1 MFAFPSQ
8 AGQEVFSHTDSG
20 VAWQLSSY
28 LLTNI
33 PFDNPNLTFCCI
45 GTDRSTGDTLGP
57 LIGTWLKD
65 HPSFPFEV
73 IGTLE
78 QPLHA
83 LNLQETVDDIHNR
96 DISPFVI
103 AIDACLGQIDRI
115 GFILVENGPLLPGKA
130 VKKELPPIGD
140 LSIKGIVNV
149 SGFME
154 YTVLQNTRLQ
164 VPYKMGKVIV
174 RALLLAWQRHQM
186 KMVSNSNDDGDNEYA
201 WK

>member
-8 AGQEVFSHTDSG
+8 TGQEVFSHTDSG
-20 VAWQLSSY
+20 VAWQLSTF
-28 LLTNI
+28 LLKSI

-78 QPLHA
+78 HPLHA
-83 LNLQETVDDIHNR
+83 LNLQDTVDDIKNR
-96 DISPFVI
+96 DIPPFVI

-174 RALLLAWQRHQM
+174 RALLLAWQRNQL
-186 KMVSNSNDDGDNEYA
+186 KMVSDSHHDGDNEYA
-201 WK
+201 W

>member
-1 MFAFPSQ
+1 MLLNTSPK
-8 AGQEVFSHTDSG
+8 GQELFSHKDVG
-20 VAWQLSSY
+20 AAWQLSS
-28 LLTNI
+28 LLLKSI
-33 PFDNPNLTFCCI
+33 PFEQANLTFCCI

-57 LIGTWLKD
+57 LIGTWLSD
-65 HPSFPFEV
+65 HSTFPYEV

-78 QPLHA
+78 NPLHA
-83 LNLQETVDDIHNR
+83 LNLSETSDNIQSRSDV
-96 DISPFVI
+96 PFVV
-103 AIDACLGQIDRI
+103 AIDACLGQLDRI
-115 GFILVENGPLLPGKA
+115 GYILVEDGPLFPGKA

-174 RALLLAWQRHQM
+174 RALLLAWQRHQL
-186 KMVSNSNDDGDNEYA
+186 KVISNRDDDSNNEYA

>member
-1 MFAFPSQ
+1 MLLNTSSK
-8 AGQEVFSHTDSG
+8 GQELFSHTDSSA
-20 VAWQLSSY
+20 AWRLSSHF
-28 LLTNI
+28 LKSI
-33 PFDNPNLTFCCI
+33 PFDQPNLTFCCI

-65 HPSFPFEV
+65 HPTFPYEV

-83 LNLQETVDDIHNR
+83 LNLSETAQSIQDR
-96 DISPFVI
+96 PEAPFVV
-103 AIDACLGQIDRI
+103 AIDACLGQLDRI
-115 GFILVENGPLLPGKA
+115 GFILVEDGPLFPGKA

-174 RALLLAWQRHQM
+174 RALLLAWQRHQL
-186 KMVSNSNDDGDNEYA
+186 KVISNRHDDRNNEYA